1 MNKSEGIDVEE
12 QGMILEDFYIAVKK
26 RWIMVL
32 VLILVPVLIV
42 LFKPKAI
49 ITPEYE
55 ASTRLYVI
63 RTDLETI
70 AGSPKGS
77 IEYNL
82 LNSFV
87 ESLKTNNVIE
97 EALIDTNSTLTVK
110 EVSSKIYAKIFQDS
124 NIVDLSLTGTNEEE
138 IAKVLEDIVKIA
150 EKTVTNYIPN
160 SKMSAIDTVK
170 VSEISP
176 INAGGNVK
184 KVILIF
190 GAMTFISLLLAVTLE
205 YLDDSFKHEDQI
217 EKTLKESV
225 LAIFFKK
232 DKNKKVTYNKIAT
245 NLLYNYKNIKKILI
259 SSTTNNEGK
268 NEFVE
273 EIAITIAE
281 KGSKVLVIDTE
292 KALSQVNE
300 TMKSMEIEDFGKLI
314 VKKEY
319 DLLIIN
325 NDDLSE
331 GNIKNLFDNLDE
343 KYQYILINGTPMN
356 NEVLSQS
363 FAKEADGTIY
373 IVKGYKNKRKVILRS
388 VNELKA
394 YNNNIIGVVLNN
406 IEV

>member
-1 MNKSEGIDVEE
+1 
-12 QGMILEDFYIAVKK
+12 MILEDFYIAVKK

-356 NEVLSQS
+356 NDVLSQS

>member
-1 MNKSEGIDVEE
+1 
-12 QGMILEDFYIAVKK
+12 MILEDFYIAVKK

-97 EALIDTNSTLTVK
+97 EALVDTNSTLTVK

-356 NEVLSQS
+356 NGVLSQS

>member
-1 MNKSEGIDVEE
+1 
-12 QGMILEDFYIAVKK
+12 MILEDFYIAVKK

-160 SKMSAIDTVK
+160 SKMSAMDTVK

-356 NEVLSQS
+356 NGVLSQS

>member
-1 MNKSEGIDVEE
+1 
-12 QGMILEDFYIAVKK
+12 MILEDFYIAVKK

-97 EALIDTNSTLTVK
+97 EALVDTNSTLTVK

>member
-1 MNKSEGIDVEE
+1 
-12 QGMILEDFYIAVKK
+12 MILEDFYIAVKK

-356 NEVLSQS
+356 NGVLSQS

>member
-1 MNKSEGIDVEE
+1 
-12 QGMILEDFYIAVKK
+12 MILEDFYIAVKK

-97 EALIDTNSTLTVK
+97 EALVDTNSTLTVK

-292 KALSQVNE
+292 KALSEVNE

-356 NEVLSQS
+356 NGVLSQS

>member
-1 MNKSEGIDVEE
+1 
-12 QGMILEDFYIAVKK
+12 MILEDFYIAVKK

-160 SKMSAIDTVK
+160 SKMSAMDTVK

-292 KALSQVNE
+292 KTLSQVNE
-300 TMKSMEIEDFGKLI
+300 TMKSMEIKDFGKLI

>member
-1 MNKSEGIDVEE
+1 
-12 QGMILEDFYIAVKK
+12 MILEDFYIAVKK

-388 VNELKA
+388 INELKA
-394 YNNNIIGVVLNN
+394 YNSNIIGVVLNN

>member
-1 MNKSEGIDVEE
+1 
-12 QGMILEDFYIAVKK
+12 MILEDFYIAVKK
-26 RWIMVL
+26 RWMMVL

-170 VSEISP
+170 VSEISSM
-176 INAGGNVK
+176 NGGGNVK

-292 KALSQVNE
+292 KTLSQVNE
-300 TMKSMEIEDFGKLI
+300 TMKSMEIKDFGKLI

-331 GNIKNLFDNLDE
+331 SNIKKLFDNLDE

-356 NEVLSQS
+356 SGVLSQS

-373 IVKGYKNKRKVILRS
+373 IVKGYENKRKVVLRS
-388 VNELKA
+388 INELKA
-394 YNNNIIGVVLNN
+394 YNSNIIGVVLNN

>member
-1 MNKSEGIDVEE
+1 
-12 QGMILEDFYIAVKK
+12 MILEDFYIAVKK

-217 EKTLKESV
+217 EKTLKESI

-331 GNIKNLFDNLDE
+331 SNIKNLFDNLDE

>member
-1 MNKSEGIDVEE
+1 MEE

-292 KALSQVNE
+292 KALSQINE

-331 GNIKNLFDNLDE
+331 GNIKNLFDNLDQ

>member
-1 MNKSEGIDVEE
+1 
-12 QGMILEDFYIAVKK
+12 MILEDFYIAVKK

-138 IAKVLEDIVKIA
+138 ITKVLEDIVKIA

-331 GNIKNLFDNLDE
+331 SNIKKLFDNLDE

-356 NEVLSQS
+356 NGVLSQS

-373 IVKGYKNKRKVILRS
+373 IVKGYENKRKVILRS
-388 VNELKA
+388 INELKA
-394 YNNNIIGVVLNN
+394 YNSNIIGVVLNN

>member
-1 MNKSEGIDVEE
+1 
-12 QGMILEDFYIAVKK
+12 MILEDFYIAVKK

>member
-1 MNKSEGIDVEE
+1 
-12 QGMILEDFYIAVKK
+12 MILEDFYIAVKK

-160 SKMSAIDTVK
+160 SKMSAMDTVK

-232 DKNKKVTYNKIAT
+232 DKDKKVTYNKIAT